1 MAFEVASNATGVAV
15 TTSEAVVLA
24 SPAVAEQVDA
34 PYGFVIEGYVNYS
47 PAATGTAITLRVR
60 QGALVGG
67 TQVGTSDLA
76 NNLANPNSYSI
87 PFVQQFAGLVIPAG
101 NQFNLTAQGTTAG
114 GTINN
119 VVLKVRALSPA
130 GTP

>member
-1 MAFEVASNATGVAV
+1 MAFEVAANAQAVAV
-15 TTSEAVVLA
+15 TTAEAVVIA

-34 PYGFVIEGYVNYS
+34 PYGFVIEGYLNYS
-47 PAATGTAITLRVR
+47 PAATGTAITLKVR

-67 TQVGTSDLA
+67 AQVGITDLV

-87 PFVQQFAGLVIPAG
+87 PFCQEFPGLAPPAG
-101 NQFNLTAQGTTAG
+101 NQFCLTAQGTTAG

-119 VVLKVRALSPA
+119 VVIKVRALSPA
-130 GTP
+130 GTQ